1 MSQDYGSATIAAV
14 NNKRDTLP
22 FQEPIG
28 ATVNSAGGAN
38 IVTLANGTVGGG
50 FNAVDNAIQSQPS
63 PHGQFALGTVGRTDA
78 GKAALYVA
86 FDVPVTAGA
95 AAVTVAANHV
105 TSATG
110 GTYTSPHAAA
120 AGQYGWVFLT

>member
-50 FNAVDNAIQSQPS
+50 FNAADVPLQSQPS
-63 PHGQFALGTVGRTDA
+63 SHGQFALGTVGRTDA
-78 GKAALYVA
+78 GKAALYVLA
-86 FDVPVTAGA
+86 DVDVTAGA
-95 AAVTVAANHV
+95 AAVTVAGNHI
-105 TSATG
+105 TLATG
-110 GTYTSPHAAA
+110 GTYTCPFGVK
-120 AGQYGWVFLT
+120 AGQYVWVFLT